1 MTFELGNY
9 LHTFTIMGRC
19 SSTGQLG
26 IGIATYS
33 LAVGAYCPV
42 VKPNIGAV
50 SSQAYANPHLGIL
63 SMRLLELGFK
73 PEKILKEM
81 QDQDPYFSYRQIGI
95 IDRNGTS
102 ACHTGPDTRPWAGH
116 LVGDG
121 FVAMGNVLAGQHVVE
136 GISGAFAE
144 AKSES
149 LDERLLRG
157 LEAGRDAGGQQRPG
171 PDGKHLT
178 ERSAALI
185 VYDLDDVPLIDLRV
199 DAHATAVEELRRIHG
214 LYAPYAD
221 YVKLRSEDPPNTP
234 FQDQWAKDHGLP
246 WEE

>member
-9 LHTFTIMGRC
+9 LHTFTILGRC

-42 VKPNIGAV
+42 VRPNMGVV

-63 SMRLLELGFK
+63 SMRLLELGLK
-73 PEKILKEM
+73 PEKIFKEL

-95 IDRNGTS
+95 IDRTGKS

-121 FVAMGNVLAGQHVVE
+121 YVAMGNVLAGQHVVA
-136 GISGAFAE
+136 GISEAFAA
-144 AKSES
+144 AKNES

-157 LEAGRDAGGQQRPG
+157 LEAGRDAGGQQH
-171 PDGKHLT
+171 PDGEHLT

-185 VYDLDDVPLIDLRV
+185 VYDLDDVPRIDLRV

-214 LYAPYAD
+214 LWAPYVD
-221 YVKLRSEDPPNTP
+221 YVKLRAEDPPNTP
-234 FQDQWAKDHGLP
+234 FQDQWAKEQGIV